1 MNFLEM
7 KSLKSQKLYP
17 NLRIVINTFTG
28 NGKESERSEELKR
41 ILKLKN
47 YKVTELIDI
56 NQELIF
62 DRSKSK

>member
-7 KSLKSQKLYP
+7 KSIKSQKPSP
-17 NLRIVINTFTG
+17 NLRILINTFTG

-41 ILKLKN
+41 ILKSKN

-62 DRSKSK
+62 ERSKSK

>member
-7 KSLKSQKLYP
+7 KSLKSQRVSP
-17 NLRIVINTFTG
+17 NLRLMINSFTG

-41 ILKLKN
+41 ILKSKN
-47 YKVTELIDI
+47 YKLTELIDI

-62 DRSKSK
+62 EKSKSK